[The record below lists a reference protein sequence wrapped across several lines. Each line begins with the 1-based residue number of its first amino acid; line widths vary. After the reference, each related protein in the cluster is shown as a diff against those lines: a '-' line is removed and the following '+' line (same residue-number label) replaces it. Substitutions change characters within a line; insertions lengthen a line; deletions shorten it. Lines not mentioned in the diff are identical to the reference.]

1 VEREDT
7 VSKVDNIIR
16 VLSHLSSTQGN
27 KSEESYALKNEVDK
41 EDEMKLTN
49 LFEDLIVLL
58 KDDPDNKTMIK
69 EILNK
74 IMNNYGHIKVISQ
87 ILKYRKSFSVACI

>member
-7 VSKVDNIIR
+7 ISKVDNIIR

-41 EDEMKLTN
+41 EDELKLTN
-49 LFEDLIVLL
+49 LFEDMIVLL

-74 IMNNYGHIKVISQ
+74 IMNNYGHIRVISQ
-87 ILKYRKSFSVACI
+87 ILKSVEKAFL